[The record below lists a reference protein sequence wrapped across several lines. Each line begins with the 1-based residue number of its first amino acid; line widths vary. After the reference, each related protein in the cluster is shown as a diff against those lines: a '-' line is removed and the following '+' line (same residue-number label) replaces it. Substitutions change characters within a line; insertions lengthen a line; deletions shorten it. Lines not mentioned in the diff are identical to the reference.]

1 MIALPLAHGIGNIQ
15 DPPVPQW
22 LAYYGGAAV
31 LVLSFAALGALWRSP
46 LLQREH
52 LKGLFRV
59 PRSALR
65 VLFGAIGFGL
75 FVLVFTAALVGERSV
90 GTNIAPT
97 FVWVLFWLGLVP
109 LTILFGNVWAWV
121 NPWRAAADAVAWLWD
136 QAGLSWEPPFAYPE
150 RLGRYAA
157 AVLLFAFAAMELAYT
172 DPSDPRMLALAIAI
186 YSWITWV
193 GIAAFGRES
202 WLPNGEAFTV
212 YFGFLSRLSLTTLR
226 RSRWSLRRP
235 LDCVARD
242 VERPGTVAFVS
253 VMLGSVAFDGF
264 SRTSFWQDRLFRI
277 DSQTLAI
284 GFNLLGLAVAVS
296 IVAGAYIAASE
307 IARRIAGRGGRLEPA
322 FIGSLIPI
330 ALAYVVAHYL
340 TLLLI
345 QGQLAIPLASDPFG
359 YGWDLFGT
367 LDFRVNVQPLTA
379 DQIWWA
385 QTGALVFGHVL
396 GLMIAHDKALA
407 LFGSTKVALR
417 TQYAML
423 GLMVIYTVGGLWL
436 LSRG

>member
-1 MIALPLAHGIGNIQ
+1 VLLPLAHGIGNIQ
-15 DPPVPQW
+15 DPPIPQW
-22 LAYYGGAAV
+22 LAYYGAAAV

-46 LLQREH
+46 LLEREH
-52 LKGLFRV
+52 LRSLLRL
-59 PRSALR
+59 PRAALR
-65 VLFGAIGFGL
+65 VLVGAIGFGL
-75 FVLVFTAALVGERSV
+75 FVVVFAAALVGERSV

-97 FVWVLFWLGLVP
+97 FIWVLFWLGLVP

-121 NPWRAAADAVAWLWD
+121 NPWRAVADAVAWLWEKS
-136 QAGLSWEPPFAYPE
+136 GLSWEPPFTYPE
-150 RLGRYAA
+150 RLGRWPAA
-157 AVLLFAFAAMELAYT
+157 ALLFAFAAMELAYT

-193 GIAAFGRES
+193 GMAAFGRDT

-212 YFGFLSRLSLTTLR
+212 YFGLLSRLSLTTLR
-226 RSRWSLRRP
+226 ESRFSLRRP
-235 LDCVARD
+235 LDRVARD
-242 VERPGTVAFVS
+242 VERPGTVAFVA

-277 DSQTLAI
+277 DSQSGAIAFNLAGLAI
-284 GFNLLGLAVAVS
+284 GVAL
-296 IVAGAYIAASE
+296 VAGAYVLAAE
-307 IARRIAGRGGRLEPA
+307 IARQIGGKGSRLEQA

-367 LDFRVNVQPLTA
+367 LDFRVNVQPLSA
-379 DQIWWA
+379 DQIWYA
-385 QTGALVFGHVL
+385 QAGALVIGHVV

-423 GLMVIYTVGGLWL
+423 GLMVLYTVGGLWL